1 MNGMVYETAAALETL
16 YGRCEPQDGEI
27 IFTDEGKKQTKRA
40 FPIGSTKAIVEA
52 ADEMNGNCD
61 HYWKVNL
68 MDADAMRERSR
79 RENKGN
85 YLVGNLSEVKTV
97 VCFALDC
104 DAGKGEYLSREKMLG
119 CLARMPQPP
128 TMIINSDGDEGG
140 FHAYWCLAEPY
151 RVGDDRGRD
160 YIAELSKRWQD
171 RLNVLTG
178 GKLDST
184 ADLTR
189 FLRVIGQPR
198 SNGRFVTCHEVHP
211 RRLYSLRDLTI
222 SWKPPSKPSR
232 VVRQMVR
239 ETLGEGVEAA
249 DKPVTAYIDGA
260 MITVES
266 LLLAAG
272 YEALGNDAWRRPNSQ
287 SGARSLKLATKL
299 NRPGVNLFST
309 GDPLFP
315 ARGVGQF
322 FSIDEMFVRIRFQN
336 DWRAAAKW
344 CREQIENSKQKVDL
358 SQLDRKVGAA

>member
-1 MNGMVYETAAALETL
+1 MIGMVHETAAALETL

-27 IFTDEGKKQTKRA
+27 IFTDKGKKQTKRA
-40 FPIGSTKAIVEA
+40 FPIGSTKAIIEA
-52 ADEMNGNCD
+52 ADAMNGNCD

-151 RVGDDRGRD
+151 RVGDDRGRN

-211 RRLYSLRDLTI
+211 RRLYSLDELTI
-222 SWKPPSKPSR
+222 KPDRSQRCEAAKRNTRNRIFEKLGAPKHSNDVVDRASKYLSKIEGSVSGAGGHNQCFKAACVLVLGFDLPDEIALRILLEEFNPRCQPEWSEKELEHK
-232 VVRQMVR
+232 VRQASR
-239 ETLGEGVEAA
+239 QA
-249 DKPVTAYIDGA
+249 GA
-260 MITVES
+260 R
-266 LLLAAG
+266 G
-272 YEALGNDAWRRPNSQ
+272 YLLGN
-287 SGARSLKLATKL
+287 
-299 NRPGVNLFST
+299 GVV
-309 GDPLFP
+309 
-315 ARGVGQF
+315 A
-322 FSIDEMFVRIRFQN
+322 
-336 DWRAAAKW
+336 
-344 CREQIENSKQKVDL
+344 
-358 SQLDRKVGAA
+358 